1 MEMTLSATL
10 SEKTNVEFS
19 LCRESPHCLT
29 GTCMPSLDDSL
40 CFAKDLVLFLALK
53 QEKVRTPLLVF
64 EKGSR

>member
-1 MEMTLSATL
+1 
-10 SEKTNVEFS
+10 
-19 LCRESPHCLT
+19 
-29 GTCMPSLDDSL
+29 MPSLDDSL